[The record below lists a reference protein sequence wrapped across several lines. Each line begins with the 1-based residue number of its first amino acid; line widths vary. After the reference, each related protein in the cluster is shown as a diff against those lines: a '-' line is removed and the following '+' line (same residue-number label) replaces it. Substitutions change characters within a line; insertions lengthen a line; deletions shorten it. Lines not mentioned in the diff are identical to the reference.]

1 MLGLSSAVN
10 SSSNEGGAVF
20 KDLYSTAF
28 ETNDYILTTADDTLA
43 DATYSFWAKSTDTTI
58 NTQNIVF
65 GHGAA
70 AKGAFYFNYASSK
83 PLLYMHSASF
93 RYWDDVSAQ
102 DDGEWHH
109 WAVVIDADD
118 ITGCLL
124 YCDGSVCSVQMT
136 EDGGSFLAYATD
148 LCIGGNGS
156 GSGAVFDGSIND
168 FAWFNTKLSAS
179 SIAAIRNN
187 GVPFN
192 LTLPSG
198 NYTETANLSGYWR
211 MGDSAIDDNNVA
223 GNGLIGDFKNA
234 TRGAELI
241 TDPGFDTDV
250 ASGVGTH
257 WTVETGWVIADGVA
271 TKTAGVANHVYTSGS
286 IASAGNAYKVK
297 FTLTRTAGALRLYC
311 GDTNVS
317 GDISA
322 SGTYTYYG
330 VQAGGA
336 GDIKFYGNST
346 FAGTLDNI
354 SARQVNG
361 KPGIMTNMPVDAIER
376 DTP

>member
-1 MLGLSSAVN
+1 
-10 SSSNEGGAVF
+10 
-20 KDLYSTAF
+20 
-28 ETNDYILTTADDTLA
+28 
-43 DATYSFWAKSTDTTI
+43 
-58 NTQNIVF
+58 
-65 GHGAA
+65 
-70 AKGAFYFNYASSK
+70 
-83 PLLYMHSASF
+83 
-93 RYWDDVSAQ
+93 
-102 DDGEWHH
+102 
-109 WAVVIDADD
+109 
-118 ITGCLL
+118 
-124 YCDGSVCSVQMT
+124 
-136 EDGGSFLAYATD
+136 
-148 LCIGGNGS
+148 
-156 GSGAVFDGSIND
+156 
-168 FAWFNTKLSAS
+168 
-179 SIAAIRNN
+179 
-187 GVPFN
+187 
-192 LTLPSG
+192 
-198 NYTETANLSGYWR
+198 

-234 TRGAELI
+234 TLGTELI

-354 SARQVNG
+354 SAREVNG
-361 KPGIMTNMPVDAIER
+361 KHGIMTNMPADAIER